1 VTSIKGQAL
10 GFPEPGTRRAPSIKG
25 QALGF
30 LIPGIRRALPRD

>member
-1 VTSIKGQAL
+1 MTSIKGQAL
-10 GFPEPGTRRAPSIKG
+10 SFLEPGIRRAPSIKG